1 MDDSTVPLPLGFVK
15 ESEKQPMEIEGGG
28 SGSAETRGPSRG
40 KKRPLSPRGE
50 EVENSP
56 RSTTMDTDDEWL
68 VSDSGSE
75 EEEEEEEEDADD
87 DNGNQGKISKTN
99 HDWPLI
105 P

>member
-1 MDDSTVPLPLGFVK
+1 MDDSTVPLHLGFVK

-75 EEEEEEEEDADD
+75 EEEEEDADD